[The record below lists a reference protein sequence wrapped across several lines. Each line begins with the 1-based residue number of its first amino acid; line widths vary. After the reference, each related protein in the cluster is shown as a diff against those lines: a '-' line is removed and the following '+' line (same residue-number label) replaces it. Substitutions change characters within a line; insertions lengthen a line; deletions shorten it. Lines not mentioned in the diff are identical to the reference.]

1 MKNLSPEL
9 IAKAKSAKSAE
20 EILALAKANGVE
32 LTEKE
37 AKTYFE
43 QFHANAAVSDDDL
56 EAVSGGLGCG
66 DNEEDSSD
74 TSAQKSNLDIGNQK
88 NDYRYG

>member
-1 MKNLSPEL
+1 MKNVDLEL

-20 EILALAKANGVE
+20 ELLALAKANGVE

-37 AKTYFE
+37 AETYFE

-56 EAVSGGLGCG
+56 EAVSGGLSCG
-66 DNEEDSSD
+66 GEDDDSSD
-74 TSAQKSNLDIGNQK
+74 TLAPKSSLDIGNQK
-88 NDYRYG
+88 SDARYG